1 MEKLGNYLMKHIL
14 SGSESNKN
22 ENVALATFM
31 ELYYTIIKI
40 Y

>member
-14 SGSESNKN
+14 SVSESGKN
-22 ENVALATFM
+22 EDIASAIFI
-31 ELYYTIIKI
+31 ELWYIIIKI